1 MEQTA
6 KERTLAFM
14 AEHAGDPTPME
25 LFHMH
30 VKHVGINTKS
40 EDEAWEVAETLARL
54 MGLMPRE
61 TEKAVFSGDLTE
73 NMKVESHG
81 TYGHIGFG
89 VNDCEAAIRYFVN
102 RGMTLREETK
112 RFDEQG
118 RCIFAYFKEEVG
130 GFAKL
135 KTLIDEKKKENP
147 DTLILDGGDF
157 SMGTLIQT
165 VYDTEAAELRMLGYL
180 GCDVSTFGNHEFDYR
195 SKGLADMLTVAK
207 NSGET
212 VPSLVVCNVDWDSME
227 KNGLSE
233 GQKQIQSAFENYGV
247 KDYVVVE
254 KGDVKIAVVGVFG
267 VDALKCAP
275 TCELLFKD
283 PVESVKKTVEEIK
296 KNEKVDMIACV
307 SHSGTWEDEKKSE
320 DEILA
325 KEVPDLD
332 LIISGHTHTELK
344 EPIQHGNTYIV
355 SCGEYARNLGSLS
368 MTQKQDGRWEM
379 TSYELI
385 PVSEDIEP
393 DQATQE
399 RIDALMDTVDTNYLT
414 NFGYTRDE
422 VLAEND
428 VEFNSLGEMETKHE
442 ELNLGDIMSDSYIYS
457 VEHSEDY
464 NGTPVDVAVVP
475 SGCVRDTYTKGNI
488 TVEDVYNSFSLGI
501 GKDGLAGY
509 PLIDVYLTGKELK
522 LAAEVDAS
530 VSDFMTTA
538 RLYCSGLN
546 FTFNPHRMIL
556 NKVTDCY
563 LTRED
568 GERIEIQDDQLYRVV
583 TDLYTGQMLGS
594 VMEMSYGLLKIEP
607 KDKDGNPIEN
617 LEDQAIMEG
626 DKELKA
632 WDAIARYMKSFD
644 DTDGNGISNVPEYY
658 ETTHG
663 RKVVDESRNVIDLV
677 KNPNKFSVMIVG
689 IVLVLILIIILLV
702 VLIRKLIKKRRRKKK

>member
-1 MEQTA
+1 M
-6 KERTLAFM
+6 KRGKKILA
-14 AEHAGDPTPME
+14 
-25 LFHMH
+25 LFLIITMLLPF
-30 VKHVGINTKS
+30 VMNIP
-40 EDEAWEVAETLARL
+40 A
-54 MGLMPRE
+54 
-61 TEKAVFSGDLTE
+61 
-73 NMKVESHG
+73 
-81 TYGHIGFG
+81 
-89 VNDCEAAIRYFVN
+89 EAAEKSKQLDVLFTHDTHSHLNSFSTIVD
-102 RGMTLREETK
+102 G
-112 RFDEQG
+112 EQ
-118 RCIFAYFKEEVG
+118 KEVG

-180 GCDVSTFGNHEFDYR
+180 GCDVSTFGNHEYDYR
-195 SKGLADMLTVAK
+195 SKGLADMLTAAK

-212 VPSLVVCNVDWDSME
+212 LPSLVVCNVDWDSME
-227 KNGLSE
+227 MNGLSE

-283 PVESVKKTVEEIK
+283 PVESVKKTIEEIK
-296 KNEKVDMIACV
+296 KNETVDMIACV

-464 NGTPVDVAVVP
+464 NGTLVDVAVVP

-689 IVLVLILIIILLV
+689 IVLVLILIIILLI

>member
-1 MEQTA
+1 M
-6 KERTLAFM
+6 KRGKKILAFLLIITM
-14 AEHAGDPTPME
+14 LLPFVMNIPA
-25 LFHMH
+25 
-30 VKHVGINTKS
+30 
-40 EDEAWEVAETLARL
+40 
-54 MGLMPRE
+54 
-61 TEKAVFSGDLTE
+61 
-73 NMKVESHG
+73 
-81 TYGHIGFG
+81 
-89 VNDCEAAIRYFVN
+89 EAAEKSKQLDVLFTHDTHSHLNSFSTIVD
-102 RGMTLREETK
+102 G
-112 RFDEQG
+112 EQ
-118 RCIFAYFKEEVG
+118 KEVG

-195 SKGLADMLTVAK
+195 SKGLADMLTAAK

-227 KNGLSE
+227 MNGLSE

-247 KDYVVVE
+247 KDYVVVQ

-556 NKVTDCY
+556 NKVTDHKTFPLQSQASVRY
-563 LTRED
+563 KDLSQLGITGHPGSRFALHLLLSD
-568 GERIEIQDDQLYRVV
+568 NSLLMIQMAMEFQMYR
-583 TDLYTGQMLGS
+583 
-594 VMEMSYGLLKIEP
+594 
-607 KDKDGNPIEN
+607 N
-617 LEDQAIMEG
+617 IMRRHM
-626 DKELKA
+626 
-632 WDAIARYMKSFD
+632 DA
-644 DTDGNGISNVPEYY
+644 
-658 ETTHG
+658 
-663 RKVVDESRNVIDLV
+663 
-677 KNPNKFSVMIVG
+677 
-689 IVLVLILIIILLV
+689 
-702 VLIRKLIKKRRRKKK
+702 KL

>member
-1 MEQTA
+1 M
-6 KERTLAFM
+6 KRGKKILAFLLIITM
-14 AEHAGDPTPME
+14 LLPFVMNIPA
-25 LFHMH
+25 
-30 VKHVGINTKS
+30 
-40 EDEAWEVAETLARL
+40 
-54 MGLMPRE
+54 
-61 TEKAVFSGDLTE
+61 
-73 NMKVESHG
+73 
-81 TYGHIGFG
+81 
-89 VNDCEAAIRYFVN
+89 EAAEKSKQLDVLFTHDTHSHLNSFSTIVD
-102 RGMTLREETK
+102 G
-112 RFDEQG
+112 EQ
-118 RCIFAYFKEEVG
+118 KEVG

-227 KNGLSE
+227 KAGLSE

-247 KDYVVVE
+247 KDYVVVQ

-296 KNEKVDMIACV
+296 KNETVDMIACV

-332 LIISGHTHTELK
+332 LIISGHTHSELK

-393 DQATQE
+393 DQATQD

-428 VEFNSLGEMETKHE
+428 VEFNSLEEMETKHE

-475 SGCVRDTYTKGNI
+475 SGCVRDTYTKGDI

-501 GKDGLAGY
+501 GTDGLAGY

-546 FTFNPHRMIL
+546 FTYNPHRMIL

-568 GERIEIQDDQLYRVV
+568 GKRIEIQDDQLYRVV

-663 RKVVDESRNVIDLV
+663 RKVVDESRNVINLV

-689 IVLVLILIIILLV
+689 IVLVLILIIVLLV
-702 VLIRKLIKKRRRKKK
+702 VLIRKVIKKRRRKKK

>member
-1 MEQTA
+1 M
-6 KERTLAFM
+6 KRGKKILA
-14 AEHAGDPTPME
+14 
-25 LFHMH
+25 LFLIITMLLPF
-30 VKHVGINTKS
+30 VMNIP
-40 EDEAWEVAETLARL
+40 A
-54 MGLMPRE
+54 
-61 TEKAVFSGDLTE
+61 
-73 NMKVESHG
+73 
-81 TYGHIGFG
+81 
-89 VNDCEAAIRYFVN
+89 EAAEKSKQLDVLFTHDTHSHLNSFSTIVD
-102 RGMTLREETK
+102 G
-112 RFDEQG
+112 EQ
-118 RCIFAYFKEEVG
+118 KEVG

-135 KTLIDEKKKENP
+135 KTLIDEKKKGNP

-283 PVESVKKTVEEIK
+283 PVELVKKTVEEIK

-538 RLYCSGLN
+538 RLYCSGLK

-689 IVLVLILIIILLV
+689 IVLVLILILILLV

>member
-1 MEQTA
+1 M
-6 KERTLAFM
+6 KRGKKILAFLLIITM
-14 AEHAGDPTPME
+14 LLPFVMNIPA
-25 LFHMH
+25 
-30 VKHVGINTKS
+30 
-40 EDEAWEVAETLARL
+40 
-54 MGLMPRE
+54 
-61 TEKAVFSGDLTE
+61 
-73 NMKVESHG
+73 
-81 TYGHIGFG
+81 
-89 VNDCEAAIRYFVN
+89 EAAEKSKQLDVLFTHDTHSHLNSFSTIVD
-102 RGMTLREETK
+102 G
-112 RFDEQG
+112 EQ
-118 RCIFAYFKEEVG
+118 KEVG
-130 GFAKL
+130 GFAKI

-227 KNGLSE
+227 KAGLSE
-233 GQKQIQSAFENYGV
+233 GQEQIQSAFENYGV
-247 KDYVVVE
+247 KDYVIVQ

-296 KNEKVDMIACV
+296 KNETVDMIACV

-332 LIISGHTHTELK
+332 LIISGHTHSELK

-355 SCGEYARNLGSLS
+355 SCGEYGRNLGSLS
-368 MTQKQDGRWEM
+368 MTQKQDGRWELN
-379 TSYELI
+379 SYELI
-385 PVSEDIEP
+385 PVSEEVEP
-393 DQATQE
+393 DQEAQE
-399 RIDALMDTVDTNYLT
+399 RIDALMDRVDTNYLT

-428 VEFNSLGEMETKHE
+428 VEFNSLEEMETKHE

-475 SGCVRDTYTKGNI
+475 SGCVRDTYTKGDI

-501 GKDGLAGY
+501 GTDGLAGY

-546 FTFNPHRMIL
+546 FTYNPHRMIL

-568 GERIEIQDDQLYRVV
+568 GKRIEIQDDQLYRVV

-644 DTDGNGISNVPEYY
+644 DTDGNGIPNVPEYY

-663 RKVVDESRNVIDLV
+663 RKVVDDSRNVINLV

-689 IVLVLILIIILLV
+689 IVLVLILIIVLLV
-702 VLIRKLIKKRRRKKK
+702 VLIRKVIKKRRRKKK

>member
-1 MEQTA
+1 M
-6 KERTLAFM
+6 KRGKKILALLLIITMLLPFVM
-14 AEHAGDPTPME
+14 NIPA
-25 LFHMH
+25 
-30 VKHVGINTKS
+30 
-40 EDEAWEVAETLARL
+40 
-54 MGLMPRE
+54 
-61 TEKAVFSGDLTE
+61 
-73 NMKVESHG
+73 
-81 TYGHIGFG
+81 
-89 VNDCEAAIRYFVN
+89 EAAEKSKQLDVLFTHDTHSHLNSFSTIVD
-102 RGMTLREETK
+102 G
-112 RFDEQG
+112 EQ
-118 RCIFAYFKEEVG
+118 KEVG

-227 KNGLSE
+227 KAGLSE

-247 KDYVVVE
+247 KDYVVVQ

-296 KNEKVDMIACV
+296 KNETVDMIACV

-332 LIISGHTHTELK
+332 LIISGHTHSELK

-393 DQATQE
+393 DQATQD

-428 VEFNSLGEMETKHE
+428 VEFNSLEEMETKHE

-475 SGCVRDTYTKGNI
+475 SGCVRDTYTKGDI

-501 GKDGLAGY
+501 GTDGLAGY

-546 FTFNPHRMIL
+546 FTYNPHRMIL

-568 GERIEIQDDQLYRVV
+568 GKRIEIQDDQLYRVV

-626 DKELKA
+626 NKELKA

-689 IVLVLILIIILLV
+689 IVLVLILIIVLLV
-702 VLIRKLIKKRRRKKK
+702 VLIRKVIKKRRRKKK

>member
-1 MEQTA
+1 M
-6 KERTLAFM
+6 KRGKKILA
-14 AEHAGDPTPME
+14 
-25 LFHMH
+25 LFLIITMLLPF
-30 VKHVGINTKS
+30 VMNIP
-40 EDEAWEVAETLARL
+40 A
-54 MGLMPRE
+54 
-61 TEKAVFSGDLTE
+61 
-73 NMKVESHG
+73 
-81 TYGHIGFG
+81 
-89 VNDCEAAIRYFVN
+89 EAAEKSKQLDVLFTHDTHSHLNSFSTIVD
-102 RGMTLREETK
+102 G
-112 RFDEQG
+112 EQ
-118 RCIFAYFKEEVG
+118 KEVG

-195 SKGLADMLTVAK
+195 SKGMADMLTVAK

-227 KNGLSE
+227 KAGLSE

-247 KDYVVVE
+247 KDYVIVQ

-296 KNEKVDMIACV
+296 KNETVDMIACV

-332 LIISGHTHTELK
+332 LIISGHTHSELK

-355 SCGEYARNLGSLS
+355 SCGEYGRNLGSLS
-368 MTQKQDGRWEM
+368 MTQKQDGHWELN
-379 TSYELI
+379 SYELI
-385 PVSEDIEP
+385 PVSEEVEP
-393 DQATQE
+393 DQEAQE
-399 RIDALMDTVDTNYLT
+399 RIDALMDRVDTNYLT

-428 VEFNSLGEMETKHE
+428 VEFNSLEEMETKHE

-475 SGCVRDTYTKGNI
+475 SGCVRDTYTKGDI

-501 GKDGLAGY
+501 GTDGLAGY

-546 FTFNPHRMIL
+546 FTYNPHRMIL

-568 GERIEIQDDQLYRVV
+568 GKRIEIQDDQLYRVV

-607 KDKDGNPIEN
+607 KDKDGNPIKN

-677 KNPNKFSVMIVG
+677 KNPNKFSVMIIG

>member
-1 MEQTA
+1 M
-6 KERTLAFM
+6 KRGKKILA
-14 AEHAGDPTPME
+14 
-25 LFHMH
+25 LFLIITMLLPF
-30 VKHVGINTKS
+30 VMNIP
-40 EDEAWEVAETLARL
+40 A
-54 MGLMPRE
+54 
-61 TEKAVFSGDLTE
+61 
-73 NMKVESHG
+73 
-81 TYGHIGFG
+81 
-89 VNDCEAAIRYFVN
+89 EAAEKSKQLDVLFTHDTHSHLNSFSTIVD
-102 RGMTLREETK
+102 G
-112 RFDEQG
+112 EQ
-118 RCIFAYFKEEVG
+118 KEVG

-180 GCDVSTFGNHEFDYR
+180 GCDVSTFGNHEYDYR
-195 SKGLADMLTVAK
+195 SKGLADMLTAAK

-212 VPSLVVCNVDWDSME
+212 LPSLVVCNVDWDSME

-283 PVESVKKTVEEIK
+283 PVESVKKTIEEIK
-296 KNEKVDMIACV
+296 KNETVDMIACV

-379 TSYELI
+379 TSYELN

-556 NKVTDCY
+556 NKITDCY

-632 WDAIARYMKSFD
+632 RDAIARYMKSFD